1 MNSILLNYFF
11 NNLVYKSFLKLID
24 SKMKIYILVFSY
36 LFSSL
41 YSAYL
46 PFKKNSDFGDDL
58 CLYKPHGI
66 YYAKDCKDNKYC
78 QTFGDLGFC
87 KDIPTEI
94 TLMNIDSSGSCSS
107 DFQCE
112 SNLVC
117 KNSKCTYS
125 SDCPTGSTLYRNNY
139 GSYGCRENKYNNIIY
154 HKDFTWV
161 GDGSGGGAIRD
172 NSEFIVPDFLKVGGK
187 ITKFNITN
195 YNTYGSVYEA
205 EEIQS
210 AYVGT
215 IEDGNF
221 VFDETA
227 CKSGFALYFYGDG
240 NLKNPY
246 TSYRYNFMYKKCV
259 TLRDIEVLPS
269 QSCKISYSIGENGD
283 ILTYNVDKLSGYTIT
298 DQRSHYSNPGTNY
311 YTYDLQISKL
321 CDSDLKVKLEI
332 FKKYI
337 GIFTEDFQSKCT
349 KSEKYNGYLE
359 TCGDNKLRKW
369 SYLYANPNVY
379 QLYYDE
385 DKDED
390 GNEVVNYLV
399 QQTYHSYQSAGLLNI
414 KYFIYLLFLLS
425 L

>member
-1 MNSILLNYFF
+1 
-11 NNLVYKSFLKLID
+11 
-24 SKMKIYILVFSY
+24 MKIYILVFSY

-87 KDIPTEI
+87 KDIPTEV

-125 SDCPTGSTLYRNNY
+125 SDCATGSTLSRKSD
-139 GSYGCRENKYNNIIY
+139 GSYFCKENKYNNIIY
-154 HKDFTWV
+154 YKDFTWV
-161 GDGSGGGAIRD
+161 SDNSGSGYVRATSRFFG
-172 NSEFIVPDFLKVGGK
+172 SDFLKVGGK
-187 ITKFNITN
+187 ITKFNVTN
-195 YNTYGSVYEA
+195 YGNLGSVYEA

-246 TSYRYNFMYKKCV
+246 TSNTYDYMYKRCV
-259 TLRDIEVLPS
+259 TLRDIEVLSS

-283 ILTYNVDKLSGYTIT
+283 ILTYNVNKLSSYTIT
-298 DQRSHYSNPGTNY
+298 DRYTGNNDY
-311 YTYDLQISKL
+311 YAYIQNSEL

-359 TCGDNKLRKW
+359 TYGDNKLRKW
-369 SYLYANPNVY
+369 SYLYANPDDY

-390 GNEVVNYLV
+390 GNEVVNFLV
-399 QQTYHSYQSAGLLNI
+399 QQKYHSYQSAGLLNI

>member
-1 MNSILLNYFF
+1 
-11 NNLVYKSFLKLID
+11 
-24 SKMKIYILVFSY
+24 MKIYILVFSY

-78 QTFGDLGFC
+78 QTSGDLGFC
-87 KDIPTEI
+87 KDIPSEV
-94 TLMNIDSSGSCSS
+94 TLLNIDSSGSCSS

-125 SDCPTGSTLYRNNY
+125 SDCSTGSTLYRTSGGY
-139 GSYGCRENKYNNIIY
+139 YGCKENKYNNIVY
-154 HKDFTWV
+154 YKDFTWI
-161 GDGSGGGAIRD
+161 GDGSGSGTIRG
-172 NSEFIVPDFLKVGGK
+172 NPQFFGPDYLKVGGK
-187 ITKFNITN
+187 ITKFNVTN

-246 TSYRYNFMYKKCV
+246 TYTSSRYNYMYKRCV
-259 TLRDIEVLPS
+259 TLRDIEVLSS

-283 ILTYNVDKLSGYTIT
+283 ILTYNVNKLNSYTIT
-298 DQRSHYSNPGTNY
+298 DEYTGYNDY
-311 YTYDLQISKL
+311 YTYNLQISKL
-321 CDSDLKVKLEI
+321 CNSYLKVKLEI

-349 KSEKYNGYLE
+349 KSEKYNDDYLE

-369 SYLYANPNVY
+369 SYLYANPDDY

-390 GNEVVNYLV
+390 GNEVINFLV
-399 QQTYHSYQSAGLLNI
+399 QQKYHSYQSAGLLNI

>member
-1 MNSILLNYFF
+1 
-11 NNLVYKSFLKLID
+11 
-24 SKMKIYILVFSY
+24 MKIYILVFSY

-87 KDIPTEI
+87 KDIPTEV

-125 SDCPTGSTLYRNNY
+125 SDCATGSTLSRKSD
-139 GSYGCRENKYNNIIY
+139 GSYFCKENKYNNIIY
-154 HKDFTWV
+154 YKDFTWV
-161 GDGSGGGAIRD
+161 SDNSGSGYVRATSRFFG
-172 NSEFIVPDFLKVGGK
+172 SDFLKVGGK
-187 ITKFNITN
+187 ITKFNVTN
-195 YNTYGSVYEA
+195 YGNLGSVYEA

-246 TSYRYNFMYKKCV
+246 TSNTYDYMYKRCV
-259 TLRDIEVLPS
+259 TLRDIEVLSS

-283 ILTYNVDKLSGYTIT
+283 ILTYNVNKLSSYTIT
-298 DQRSHYSNPGTNY
+298 DRYTGNNDY
-311 YTYDLQISKL
+311 YAYIQNSEL

-359 TCGDNKLRKW
+359 TYRDNKLRKW
-369 SYLYANPNVY
+369 SYLYANPDDY

-390 GNEVVNYLV
+390 GNEVVNFLV
-399 QQTYHSYQSAGLLNI
+399 QQKYHSYQSAGLLNI